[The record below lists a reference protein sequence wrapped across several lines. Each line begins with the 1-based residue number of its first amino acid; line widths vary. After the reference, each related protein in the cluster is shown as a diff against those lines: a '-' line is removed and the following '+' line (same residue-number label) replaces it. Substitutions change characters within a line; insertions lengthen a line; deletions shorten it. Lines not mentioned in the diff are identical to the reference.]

1 MLAPRSIVALYAQRN
16 RYFVTPLARVRLAM
30 EARKLACVRL
40 GHAGTHYITTKT
52 EVTAVCERCGEVL
65 KTVPVA
71 QAAVA

>member
-1 MLAPRSIVALYAQRN
+1 MAR
-16 RYFVTPLARVRLAM
+16 RYFVKPLARVRLAM
-30 EARKLACVRL
+30 EARKLTCVRL